1 MIANYKLLGTL
12 IVLII
17 VTFLFTSVSY
27 SEDVQPIGD
36 TQSATAPPAKANSA
50 ATEANAPAKVEANN
64 AENPAGSTVSKTTSE
79 QAQKNSNGEKAE
91 QDKKKLK
98 YPKKRTM
105 KLSEDTE
112 APIAAKDPATYEL
125 SNRRLIEDYIV
136 QDTHPYDRG
145 EHMLISA
152 FMGAIGGS
160 VVGGLVG
167 FSQYNSN
174 NSTQSQNML
183 ITYAGIGAGVGAFAG
198 IFTTFFEQGK
208 IYQFAIGKFLLKYSW
223 YGALGG
229 AVIGAG
235 IGFIPYSSSGD
246 TGDIFRY
253 MGYGAGV
260 GLLAGLTFFF
270 IDLPEHIKLFS
281 YQRADQTGIALALHF

>member
-1 MIANYKLLGTL
+1 
-12 IVLII
+12 
-17 VTFLFTSVSY
+17 
-27 SEDVQPIGD
+27 
-36 TQSATAPPAKANSA
+36 
-50 ATEANAPAKVEANN
+50 
-64 AENPAGSTVSKTTSE
+64 
-79 QAQKNSNGEKAE
+79 
-91 QDKKKLK
+91 
-98 YPKKRTM
+98 M

-112 APIAAKDPATYEL
+112 APLVDKNPATYEL
-125 SNRRLIEDYIV
+125 SNKRLIDDYIV

-183 ITYAGIGAGVGAFAG
+183 INYADIGAGVGAFAG
-198 IFTTFFEQGK
+198 IFTTFFERGR

-246 TGDIFRY
+246 SGDIFRY

-270 IDLPEHIKLFS
+270 IDLPEHLKLFS